1 MGHVATCLGSQSERV
16 VKREMGNR
24 IFGVGE
30 PILLST
36 VPSRVY
42 EIRKEPEPLSR
53 RLKLVCLMGMTQVK
67 GAGRDACW

>member
-1 MGHVATCLGSQSERV
+1 MGD
-16 VKREMGNR
+16 R

-53 RLKLVCLMGMTQVK
+53 RLELVRLIGMTQVK